1 MKTKRIHT
9 RLMAAILSLMLAFLF
24 CAAMPF
30 TVSAAP
36 EESATETS
44 STNPSETPVENEK
57 PAENPPAETII
68 TAPDGATP
76 PYQATGNIVEN
87 VRQNNPD
94 ATGLQFVVF
103 KTASDK
109 VFYLVIDFD
118 KSSDNVYLLTE
129 VGENDLLNF
138 IEVQVDANG
147 NPIAPPANSNNG
159 QQTPGTQPE
168 TPEQNNNI
176 GLIVMIIAVLGIGGA
191 AFYFFKSKKGK
202 SKPFAN
208 TADFDFDDED
218 DYDEQTVNDDG
229 ADDEQEGD
237 E

>member
-1 MKTKRIHT
+1 MKTKRKHT
-9 RLMAAILSLMLAFLF
+9 RLLAAILTLTMMFLF

-36 EESATETS
+36 EESTTETS
-44 STNPSETPVENEK
+44 STNTPETAIENEP
-57 PAENPPAETII
+57 PAENPPTESEKK
-68 TAPDGATP
+68 APDGATP

-138 IEVQVDANG
+138 IEVEVDANG
-147 NPIAPPANSNNG
+147 NPVTPPANSGNA

-168 TPEQNNNI
+168 APAQNNNI
-176 GLIVMIIAVLGIGGA
+176 GLIVMVIAVLGIGGA
-191 AFYFFKSKKGK
+191 AFYFFKSKKGSNK
-202 SKPFAN
+202 SLKAS
-208 TADFDFDDED
+208 DFDFDDDEDEYDEPTVSED
-218 DYDEQTVNDDG
+218 DTE
-229 ADDEQEGD
+229 DDE
-237 E
+237 